1 MPVILQI
8 ISQRRLDDHS
18 LLFDVRITEGYDQI
32 NDESDLIREMGEKS
46 FPVKKGI
53 KNTIQVTTDL
63 WQVITNK

>member
-8 ISQRRLDDHS
+8 ISQRSLDDHS